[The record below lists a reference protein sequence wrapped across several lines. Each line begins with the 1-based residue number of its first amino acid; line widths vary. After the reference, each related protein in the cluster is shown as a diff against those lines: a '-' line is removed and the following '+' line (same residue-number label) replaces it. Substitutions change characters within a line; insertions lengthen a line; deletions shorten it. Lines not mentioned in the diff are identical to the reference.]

1 MYRFEGYTLDIARC
15 SLRVADRE
23 VELRPKSLDV
33 LRHLIENA
41 DRIVTKEELLK
52 AVWPH
57 VIVTDDSLTRC
68 ISEAREALGDS
79 GHTLIKTVLRRGYR
93 FTAAVSGLPTDS
105 TCKLPPSSPGV
116 MRVITSEAVP
126 RDTPSFYDGPSI
138 AVLPFDNLSGDPQQ
152 DYFGDGLVEEI
163 ITALSRIGWLFV
175 SARSSSFTYKGRA
188 VDVKQV
194 GRELG
199 VHYVLEGSV
208 RKAANRVRITCQL
221 IDASNG
227 MHIWADRYDSAI
239 EDAFDLQDR
248 VTANLVSAIARQL
261 QRAVIDRAKC
271 KPAQNLTSRDYF
283 LRGMRSFYC
292 LSAEASNDAL
302 QHFNKA
308 IALDPEFAA
317 AYGMAAW
324 CYGWR
329 KTYRWM
335 IDPAQEQVDG
345 VRLARCAIE
354 LGRDDG
360 VALGCGGWALG
371 YLGGDSEAGA
381 DFVDR
386 ARALNP
392 HFAANWYL
400 SGWLRLFLGDLESAI
415 TDFAQVLCLSHS
427 DPLLVHTKNGIA
439 FTHFLTGRH
448 DEALP
453 WAEAALRE
461 NPHHKPAL
469 RVSAAIKARLGMKD
483 EARTAIARMGQLD
496 PAFRLCDVS
505 KVAPF
510 RRSVDLEK
518 FQDNLRKAGLPE

>member
-1 MYRFEGYTLDIARC
+1 MYWFEGYTLDIARC

-23 VELRPKSLDV
+23 IALRRKSFDV

-41 DRIVTKEELLK
+41 DRIVTKEELLR

-68 ISEAREALGDS
+68 ISEAREALCDS
-79 GHTLIKTVLRRGYR
+79 EHTLIKTVLGRGYR
-93 FTAAVSGLPTDS
+93 FTAAVSGLPAGG

-116 MRVITSEAVP
+116 MRVIPSEAIP
-126 RDTPSFYDGPSI
+126 RDTPSFYSGPSI

-152 DYFGDGLVEEI
+152 DCFGDGLVEEI
-163 ITALSRIGWLFV
+163 ITALSRIGWLSV

-188 VDVKQV
+188 VDVRRV

-199 VHYVLEGSV
+199 AHYVLEGSV
-208 RKAANRVRITCQL
+208 RQAANRVRITYRL

-227 MHIWADRYDSAI
+227 MHLWADRYDSAI
-239 EDAFDLQDR
+239 KDVFDLQDR
-248 VTANLVSAIARQL
+248 VTANLVNAIARHL

-271 KPAQNLTSRDYF
+271 KPAQKLTSRDYF

-292 LSAEASNDAL
+292 LNAEGSNDAL
-302 QHFNKA
+302 RHFNKA

-324 CYGWR
+324 CYVWR
-329 KTYRWM
+329 KINRWM
-335 IDPAQEQVDG
+335 IDPAQEQIDG

-360 VALGCGGWALG
+360 VALGCGGWTLG
-371 YLGGDSEAGA
+371 YLRGESEAVT

-392 HFAANWYL
+392 HFVANWYI
-400 SGWLRLFLGDLESAI
+400 SGYLRLFLGDLEAAI
-415 TDFAQVLCLSHS
+415 ADFAQVLCLSPS
-427 DPLLVHTKNGIA
+427 DPLLVHTKSGIA
-439 FTHFLTGRH
+439 FTHFLSGRH
-448 DEALP
+448 EEALP
-453 WAEAALRE
+453 WAEAALQE
-461 NPHHKPAL
+461 NPHHKTAL
-469 RVSAAIKARLGMKD
+469 RLSAAVKARLGMKN
-483 EARTAIARMGQLD
+483 EARMAVARMGQLD
-496 PAFRLCDVS
+496 PTYRVRDVS
-505 KVAPF
+505 IVAPF

-518 FQDNLRKAGLPE
+518 LQDNLRKAGLPE